1 MNPNEWKRFL
11 ILGLLEVVKF
21 NFLLREKEENCG
33 GETERV
39 GMELVKWPA
48 QGRMVCGTEPQPVGR
63 CPGSYRS
70 KDFPSWPFSVF
81 VAAAINCIL

>member
-1 MNPNEWKRFL
+1 M
-11 ILGLLEVVKF
+11 ILSLFEVVKF

-48 QGRMVCGTEPQPVGR
+48 
-63 CPGSYRS
+63 
-70 KDFPSWPFSVF
+70 
-81 VAAAINCIL
+81 

>member
-1 MNPNEWKRFL
+1 M
-11 ILGLLEVVKF
+11 ILGLFEVVKF
-21 NFLLREKEENCG
+21 NFLLREKVDNCG

-48 QGRMVCGTEPQPVGR
+48 QGHMVSGTEPQPVGR
-63 CPGSYRS
+63 LPGSYRS

-81 VAAAINCIL
+81 VAAAVNQLRTLRLQSTL

>member
-1 MNPNEWKRFL
+1 M
-11 ILGLLEVVKF
+11 ILSLFEVVKF

-48 QGRMVCGTEPQPVGR
+48 QGHMVSGTEPQPVGR
-63 CPGSYRS
+63 LPGSYRS

-81 VAAAINCIL
+81 VAAAVNQLRTLRFQSTL